1 MNNRDKK
8 QAEKERL
15 MNEVLG
21 RRRTGETMTTEE
33 MITLSQDLKDKSD
46 HLADTMSGADK
57 TLDAL
62 RDILEQQQKDL
73 ETLSAFNGLNSTYES
88 DIEKVRRE
96 LEKDYGVTASAMPE
110 APKPVEAGEEV
121 FETAKKE
128 LIDRAVIGQAQADQM
143 MIAFRRPFVMGAE
156 DGKARNVLVIA
167 GPKGSGRHAALSTAV
182 RCLYEKQVLLSDEVY
197 TVDMSLYQSGAQEQ
211 IFLQDLYKGLTGKGE
226 VLCFENF
233 ETGFPSFL
241 RMINS
246 MVCDGKVTLSKRYV
260 LNKGILVE
268 NQTGLVKDAVDSFSA
283 EGKYLVFF
291 TTKGTSALQDAF
303 GANFLYHVLDTVT
316 FTALNDEAVDEV
328 IEKQWADLEKKCRE
342 NLKVRV
348 SFEPEFTE
356 WIKKHYDKTNGMDAI
371 ASLFN
376 DFYISLSQVVLDKS
390 IYTTDATVLKVTD
403 DRPVAV
409 FGDTRITLTRSRTSA
424 EELAAVNEELNNI
437 VGLDMVKDYIKQLQ
451 SHIQVQAIRREQGMK
466 TASVSM
472 HMIYTGNPGT
482 GKTTIARL
490 LSRYMKAI
498 GALSQGQLV
507 EVTRADLV
515 AQYVGQTAPLT
526 MSVIKSAIGGVLFID
541 EAYSLY
547 RGKDDAFGL
556 ECIDTIVK
564 AMEDNRDDLIVILA
578 GYKREMATFL
588 ESNSGLKSRF
598 PNIINFPDYTGEELY
613 KIAVLQAK
621 GKGYR
626 FAEGIEEPLTE
637 YFNKVQSINAA
648 EAGNG
653 RLARNV
659 VEDAILAQS
668 VRIMNDASADMAE
681 LRLEDFDLEVK
692 IQPPKKEEEINP
704 FSFLAQ

>member
-1 MNNRDKK
+1 MNNRDRK
-8 QAEKERL
+8 QEEKERL

-21 RRRTGETMTTEE
+21 KRRTGETLTTDE
-33 MITLSQDLKDKSD
+33 MITLSQDLKTQTDE
-46 HLADTMSGADK
+46 LADTMSRSDR
-57 TLDAL
+57 TMDAL
-62 RDILEQQQKDL
+62 REILEQQQKDL
-73 ETLSAFNGLNSTYES
+73 ETLSALNGMNSTYES

-96 LEKDYGVTASAMPE
+96 LEKDYGVATPE
-110 APKPVEAGEEV
+110 VPQKHEPVNADEKV
-121 FETAKKE
+121 FEEAKVD
-128 LIDRAVIGQAQADQM
+128 LIDRAVIGQKQADQL
-143 MIAFRRPFVMGAE
+143 MISFRRPFVMGTE
-156 DGKARNVLVIA
+156 PGKARNVLVIS

-182 RCLYEKQVLLSDEVY
+182 RCLYERQVLLSDEVY

-211 IFLQDLYKGLTGKGE
+211 IFLQDLYKGLTGRGE

-241 RMINS
+241 RMVNS
-246 MVCDGKVTLSKRYV
+246 LVCDGKVILSKRYV

-283 EGKYLVFF
+283 DGKYLVFF
-291 TTKGTSALQDAF
+291 TTKGTGALQDAF
-303 GANFLYHVLDTVT
+303 GASFLYHVLDTIT
-316 FTALNDEAVDEV
+316 FTALDEAGVDEV
-328 IEKQWADLEKKCRE
+328 IEKLWAELEKKCTQ
-342 NLKVRV
+342 NLALGI
-348 SFEPEFTE
+348 SYEPEFID

-376 DFYISLSQVVLDKS
+376 DFYINLSQVVLDKS
-390 IYTTDATVLKVTD
+390 VWTGAETVLKVTD

-409 FGDTRITLTRSRTSA
+409 FGDTRITLTRSKTSA
-424 EELAAVNEELNNI
+424 EELAAVNEELDNI
-437 VGLDMVKDYIKQLQ
+437 VGLNMVKDYIKQLQ

-466 TASVSM
+466 TASISM

-526 MSVIKSAIGGVLFID
+526 MSVIKSAMGGVLFID

-578 GYKREMATFL
+578 GYKKEMATFL

-598 PNIINFPDYTGEELY
+598 PNVINFPDYTGEELY
-613 KIAVLQAK
+613 RIAVLQAK
-621 GKGYR
+621 GKGYVL
-626 FAEGIEEPLTE
+626 ADEVTQPLTE
-637 YFNKVQSINAA
+637 YFDKVQSINAA

-668 VRIMNDASADMAE
+668 ERIMKDASADMTT
-681 LRLEDFDLEVK
+681 LLLEDFDLEVK
-692 IQPPKKEEEINP
+692 VQPPKEEPNP
-704 FSFLAQ
+704 FAAFLNQ